1 MVTQIQLGN
10 LFNINGKQVLTGGGS
25 GLDVESL
32 VKGLADAKRLPA
44 VKLEDKI
51 ETNGTKSTALGEMKQ
66 LMDGFK
72 DAANFLRNPPG
83 VQNEADN
90 IFEFR
95 KGTVVSSSAVS
106 GSTYLSV
113 TAEPGASIADY
124 EIEITQLATRN
135 IQTTNTFA
143 AADLNASVVGG
154 AGPLNAG
161 TLLIGA
167 SSTPITLSN
176 GDTLGQV
183 VSKIN
188 AVSDTSGIEAT
199 AVKISNGNYRLSF
212 KAKET
217 GTAHNYDI
225 ATLNPGI
232 FNVGFALQ
240 QNAVDAQ
247 IEFDGTTITRS
258 NNSIDD
264 IVDGVT
270 FNLLQQTPMGTTLD
284 VSIDPDPELAKQ
296 GILNFV
302 DSYNAFRLFVSRQ
315 SEVGANGLPLDTSVL
330 VNNPAMRISM
340 SRIAAE
346 MSQVVEGITG
356 GNPARLAD
364 LGITFNDFPGDEE
377 TPFTR
382 NILTV
387 DEDKLDTALAADFD
401 AVSKVFEFNMV
412 SDDPNLQV
420 FKRTNSLD
428 VSSFSLNVDQTN
440 QIFQATYNPGTGPIT
455 INLDKTDLGSGS
467 IVLKGQA
474 GTVLEGMEFIYSD
487 TGDSVMN
494 VTLSQ
499 GIGDRVF
506 NTLDALLEEDTGAVD
521 VELTSIA
528 DENDRATREIER
540 IDEIVERFRQRL
552 LEQFSAL
559 ETAIANANTLLQSL
573 DAQQKAQNNS

>member
-10 LFNINGKQVLTGGGS
+10 LFSVGNKRILTGGAS
-25 GLDVESL
+25 GLDVEAL

-44 VKLEDKI
+44 VVLEDKI
-51 ETNGTKSTALGEMKQ
+51 KANGEKSTALGEMKT
-66 LMDGFK
+66 LLDSFK

-83 VQNEADN
+83 VQNESDN
-90 IFEFR
+90 VFEFR
-95 KGTVVSSSAVS
+95 KGAVASNTAIS
-106 GSTYLSV
+106 GDSYLSV

-124 EIEITQLATRN
+124 QLEITTLATRN

-161 TLLIGA
+161 VLLVGA
-167 SSTPITLSN
+167 SSTPVTLVA

-199 AVKISNGNYRLSF
+199 AVMISTGNYRLSF
-212 KAKET
+212 KAVET
-217 GTAHNYDI
+217 GTAQNYDI
-225 ATLNPGI
+225 AALNPAA

-247 IEFDGTTITRS
+247 VEFDGTTITRS
-258 NNSIDD
+258 SNSIDD

-270 FNLLQQTPMGTTLD
+270 FNLLQQTPPGTTLD
-284 VSIDPDPELAKQ
+284 VSVDPDPELAKQ
-296 GILNFV
+296 GILNFI

-315 SEVGANGLPLDTSVL
+315 SQTGSNGLPLEESVL
-330 VNNPAMRISM
+330 VNNPAMRLSM

-346 MSQVVEGITG
+346 MSQVVDGLTAG
-356 GNPARLAD
+356 DPSRLAD

-387 DEDKLDTALAADFD
+387 DEDKLDSALSADYN
-401 AVSKVFEFNMV
+401 AVSRVFGFNMT

-420 FKRTNSLD
+420 FERSNALG
-428 VSSFSLNVDQTN
+428 VSSFSMNIDQTG
-440 QIFQATYNPGTGPIT
+440 QIFQATYNPGTGPVT
-455 INLDKTDLGSGS
+455 INLDKTDLGGGS
-467 IVLKGQA
+467 IVLKGQS
-474 GTVLEGMEFIYSD
+474 GTVLEGMTFIYSSP
-487 TGDSVMN
+487 GDSVVN
-494 VTLSQ
+494 ITLSQ
-499 GIGDRVF
+499 GIGDRIY
-506 NTLDALLEEDTGAVD
+506 NALDSLLEEDVGAVD
-521 VELTSIA
+521 VELSSLS
-528 DENDRATREIER
+528 DENDRATREIDR
-540 IDEIVERFRQRL
+540 IDEIVETFRQRL
-552 LEQFSAL
+552 LLQFSAL
-559 ETAIANANTLLQSL
+559 ESALSKANSLLQSL
-573 DAQQKAQNNS
+573 DAQQQAQNNS